1 MEPRVPGEAGDAEE
15 ACPQCGMTRR
25 ELYAE
30 GQMGCA
36 RCYQVFAV
44 EVERALNE
52 IHGKSVHIG
61 KVGEARDS
69 GRK

>member
-1 MEPRVPGEAGDAEE
+1 METVAHEE
-15 ACPQCGMTRR
+15 TCPECGLTRR

-36 RCYQVFAV
+36 RCYEVFAA
-44 EVERALNE
+44 EVERALME

-61 KVGEARDS
+61 KIGQTHTGD
-69 GRK
+69 G

>member
-1 MEPRVPGEAGDAEE
+1 METGSVPGTGDPDEG
-15 ACPQCGMTRR
+15 CPECGLTRR

-36 RCYQVFAV
+36 GCYRVFAT
-44 EVERALNE
+44 EVERALLE

-61 KVGEARDS
+61 KVTEAAHS
-69 GRK
+69 G